1 MFRAI
6 FPAFHFL
13 KEEVMK
19 GKILS
24 TVSIFSFL
32 ATLLFISACISD
44 IPIPD
49 ETPQDEYAIDN
60 LPGCEDCPYE
70 LDEAILAELVN
81 LIEEGEYGNI
91 HSLLVIHNDSLVVEE
106 YFRAWTRH
114 MRPPLHSV
122 TKSITSA
129 LIGIAMDQ
137 GKIDGVDEKLLS
149 FFSEYDDIANLDA
162 RKESITLENVLTMST
177 GFTWNEWGIPYED
190 IFGIPNFQN
199 DLNKIIMSRDWIKY
213 VLDLS
218 MSDDPGTKWNYNSGG
233 SHLLSG
239 IISNK
244 TGQSAE
250 EFAEENLF
258 NALGITNWEWESDP
272 NGISK
277 GGWGLYLHP
286 ANMAMFGYLYLKNG
300 ILNGE
305 QVISENWVK
314 ESTAKQIAYEDPD
327 TGEHT
332 ADYGYQWWRH
342 TDNTVEGYLKINDL
356 FAATGSHGQ
365 RIYIIPHLNMVAVIT
380 AGNIRE
386 GSYSPV
392 HKILFDYILSAV
404 KEK

>member
-1 MFRAI
+1 
-6 FPAFHFL
+6 
-13 KEEVMK
+13 MK
-19 GKILS
+19 QRTMSIATTLVILI
-24 TVSIFSFL
+24 VL
-32 ATLLFISACISD
+32 PFISACISD

-60 LPGCEDCPYE
+60 LTGRDDCPYE
-70 LDEAILAELVN
+70 LDEAILTELVN
-81 LIEEGEYGNI
+81 LIEKGEFGNI
-91 HSLLVIHNDSLVVEE
+91 HSLIIIHNDSLILEE
-106 YFRAWTRH
+106 YFRGWTRH
-114 MRPPLHSV
+114 MRHPLYSV

-137 GKIDGVDEKLLS
+137 GKVGGVDEKLLS
-149 FFSEYDDIANLDA
+149 FFPEYGDIANLDA

-190 IFGIPNFQN
+190 TFGIPNFQN

-218 MSDDPGTKWNYNSGG
+218 MGDDPGTKWNYNSGG

-239 IISNK
+239 IITNK

-258 NALGITNWEWESDP
+258 NALGITNWEWESGP

-286 ANMAMFGYLYLKNG
+286 ANMTMFGYLYLKNG

-314 ESTAKQIAYEDPD
+314 ESTAKHIERKDPD
-327 TGEHT
+327 SGELLGY
-332 ADYGYQWWRH
+332 YGYQWWRF
-342 TDNTVEGYLKINDL
+342 TDNAVITISGYLKVNDL

-365 RIYIIPHLNMVAVIT
+365 RIYIIPHINKVVVIT

-386 GSYSPV
+386 GNYSPIY
-392 HKILFDYILSAV
+392 KILFDYILSAV